1 MRRAVT
7 PRYLRTSRQISRF
20 VKLRGLKEIAPAGPM
35 PTAGPGRRR
44 PGAAPG
50 RPGRFTL
57 QFSTC
62 YDPYIDK
69 SNSFAVFEPG
79 RASASEHWYRDRAR
93 QHPAMRSEQMN
104 APWVRSSF
112 SFANGNCVE
121 VAELPGDSVGIR
133 DSRDPGGPVLS
144 FTRAE
149 WAAFL
154 ASQVA
159 TCRSCRTPRS

>member
-1 MRRAVT
+1 
-7 PRYLRTSRQISRF
+7 
-20 VKLRGLKEIAPAGPM
+20 M
-35 PTAGPGRRR
+35 P
-44 PGAAPG
+44 
-50 RPGRFTL
+50 
-57 QFSTC
+57 
-62 YDPYIDK
+62 
-69 SNSFAVFEPG
+69 
-79 RASASEHWYRDRAR
+79 ASADRAALLPSFDLLRSLCKYIEYIYDTGGLDGHRHRDRAG

-104 APWVRSSF
+104 APWIRSSF

-154 ASQVA
+154 GRQVA

>member
-1 MRRAVT
+1 MR
-7 PRYLRTSRQISRF
+7 I
-20 VKLRGLKEIAPAGPM
+20 
-35 PTAGPGRRR
+35 
-44 PGAAPG
+44 
-50 RPGRFTL
+50 
-57 QFSTC
+57 
-62 YDPYIDK
+62 
-69 SNSFAVFEPG
+69 
-79 RASASEHWYRDRAR
+79 R
-93 QHPAMRSEQMN
+93 QHPARRSEQMD
-104 APWVRSSF
+104 APWVKSPF

-154 ASQVA
+154 AREVA

>member
-1 MRRAVT
+1 
-7 PRYLRTSRQISRF
+7 
-20 VKLRGLKEIAPAGPM
+20 
-35 PTAGPGRRR
+35 
-44 PGAAPG
+44 
-50 RPGRFTL
+50 
-57 QFSTC
+57 
-62 YDPYIDK
+62 
-69 SNSFAVFEPG
+69 
-79 RASASEHWYRDRAR
+79 
-93 QHPAMRSEQMN
+93 MN
-104 APWVRSSF
+104 APWIRSSF

-154 ASQVA
+154 GRQVA